1 MKPLDR
7 GILSHNESPLKEGLR
22 RFKQTKLS
30 LLKLLAQRSIRQKI
44 SHSYALVIGVAILGT
59 STGLWVGD
67 VLQGQARQQLLL
79 ANQQKDLL
87 KNLEL
92 TVLEVRS
99 HPQRLITVLGDSIWF
114 NYERE
119 KFLSDAAQIRAIA
132 ADLQAFAQDH
142 PEHLAMNVDTLQDLM
157 EQYTVAAD
165 SYRQLMET
173 LWQDIDPGNVATSD
187 IAAAQQEVLSKGAQG
202 TATRHSV
209 EFERLAE
216 RLEQG
221 IRAAQSQES
230 DAVVRLDWAESL
242 RLHLILVGM
251 VLSGAIAA
259 RLAAVLG
266 QAIAQPIEAVTDV
279 AQRVTRDSNFELRA
293 PVTSRDEIG
302 SLAQSLNHLIERT
315 GDDTRRL
322 EQARETLEQRVEER
336 TQALSAT
343 LHHLQQ
349 TQAQLIQS
357 EKMSSL
363 GQLVA
368 GVAHEINN
376 PINFIFGNLEHANT
390 YTRSLLQLLERYQT
404 HYPDPPQ
411 DLIAEIEEMDLEFLQ
426 TDLPKL
432 LASMRVGAD
441 RIREIVQSLRTFS
454 RLDEAEVK
462 AVDLHEGID
471 STLMILHNR
480 LKPKGDRPEIRVVK
494 DYGALPRVECYSGQL
509 NQVVMNI
516 LSNAIDALDSQ
527 RTWTAARSGYGAIAL
542 QSAPPTLKI
551 TTTQLDPRWV
561 RLAIADNGPGMAPS
575 VLERIFDPFF
585 TTKEVGKGTGLG
597 LSISHQIVVERHGG
611 RLHCHSVLGSGTE
624 FVIEIPVQQQGGRSR

>member
-1 MKPLDR
+1 MFR
-7 GILSHNESPLKEGLR
+7 SENPLKEEFR
-22 RFKQTKLS
+22 RFRQGRLALQRS
-30 LLKLLAQRSIRQKI
+30 LAERSIRQKI
-44 SHSYALVIGVAILGT
+44 SYGYALVIGVAILGT
-59 STGLWVGD
+59 SAGLWVGD
-67 VLQGQARQQLLL
+67 VLQGRARQQLVLADEQKSLL
-79 ANQQKDLL
+79 ND
-87 KNLEL
+87 LEL

-119 KFLSDAAQIRAIA
+119 KFLSEAARVTAIA
-132 ADLQAFAQDH
+132 TDLQAFAQKH
-142 PEHLAMNVDTLQDLM
+142 PDHLAMNADTLQDLM
-157 EQYTVAAD
+157 ERYTAAAD
-165 SYRQLMET
+165 SYRQLMEA
-173 LWQDIDPGNVATSD
+173 LWQDVEPGNVTPDRIS
-187 IAAAQQEVLSKGAQG
+187 AAQQQILSQGAQG
-202 TATRHSV
+202 AAVRHSV

-221 IRAAQSQES
+221 IRAAKSQES

-242 RLHLILVGM
+242 RVYIVLVSM

-259 RLAAVLG
+259 RLAAAMG

-279 AQRVTRDSNFELRA
+279 AQQVTQNSNFELRA
-293 PVTSRDEIG
+293 PITSRDEIG

-315 GDDTRRL
+315 GDYTHRL

-336 TQALSAT
+336 TQALSTT
-343 LHHLQQ
+343 LHNLQQ

-376 PINFIFGNLEHANT
+376 PINFIFGNLEHANN
-390 YTRSLLQLLERYQT
+390 YTQSLLQLLERYQA
-404 HYPDPPQ
+404 HYPHPPQ
-411 DLIAEIEEMDLEFLQ
+411 DLIAQIEEIDLEFLQ

-432 LASMRVGAD
+432 LTSMKVGAD

-462 AVDLHEGID
+462 AVDLHAGID

-494 DYGALPRVECYSGQL
+494 DYGALPLVECYSGQL

-527 RTWTAARSGYGAIAL
+527 RTWRTARSGNGAIAL
-542 QSAPPTLKI
+542 QNAPPTLKI
-551 TTTQLDPRWV
+551 TTTQLDPHWV
-561 RLAIADNGPGMAPS
+561 RLAIADNGPGMPPS

-611 RLHCHSVLGSGTE
+611 RLHCHSVLGSGTD
-624 FVIEIPVQQQGGRSR
+624 FVIEIPIQQKGDRAR